1 MATSAQRANGKMSIK
16 IQTNTQAQMTMRHLG
31 YAREMEQ
38 SALEKLGSGSRI
50 NKAADDAAGL
60 AISENIK
67 ALSRSLRQDV
77 RNAQDGVS
85 FIQVAEGAMN
95 EASNIFIRIRELSIY
110 AASDTIGDVERG
122 FLDKEVQNLNQELR
136 RISEVTEF
144 NGTKL
149 MNNLPKILEFQVG
162 PRNNPD
168 EDRLFYDVLVASLS
182 PERLELG
189 NVSVATKESARGNL
203 AEIDGAFRNLM
214 EGRAALGALQNR
226 MQSTMENLRV
236 YNENLSTA
244 NSRIRDTDMAEQTA
258 ELTKASILS
267 KSGLAVLGQANQSG
281 TIALKLL
288 SG

>member
-1 MATSAQRANGKMSIK
+1 MASSALKANGKMSIK
-16 IQTNTQAQMTMRHLG
+16 IQTNIQSQMTRRHLG
-31 YAREMEQ
+31 YARDMEQ
-38 SALEKLGSGSRI
+38 SALEKLASGSRI

-67 ALSRSLRQDV
+67 AISRSLRQDA
-77 RNAQDGVS
+77 RNAQDGIS
-85 FIQVAEGAMN
+85 FIQVAEGAMT
-95 EASNIFIRIRELSIY
+95 EASNIFIRMRELSIY

-122 FLDKEVQNLNQELR
+122 YLDKEVQQLNQELH

-162 PRNNPD
+162 AHNNPD

-189 NVSVATKESARGNL
+189 SVSVASKELARTNL

-226 MQSTMENLRV
+226 MQSTVNNLHV

-258 ELTKASILS
+258 ELTKGSILS
-267 KSGLAVLGQANQSG
+267 KAGIAMVSQANQSG
-281 TIALKLL
+281 NIALKLL
-288 SG
+288 EG